1 MQWAEDCSAYF
12 PELVSIRQNHKTA
25 MFLSKN
31 YQQRQQVRKF
41 GELPALWQATCILDS
56 NLHYAGGKSF
66 ASA

>member
-12 PELVSIRQNHKTA
+12 PEPVSIRQNHKTA

-41 GELPALWQATCILDS
+41 GELPAL
-56 NLHYAGGKSF
+56 GKRLAF
-66 ASA
+66 